1 MKSGNLATKLMM
13 AAILLTVLVYFG
25 INLAAYFTDPF
36 TTTVAYGYTSENAV
50 TVSGYVVREEEP
62 LSGGGELVYFS
73 RGEGEKVSAGGTVA
87 LVYQTAQALSDANTI
102 RSLTEQLEQ
111 LTYARSLAASTQTTV
126 RLDEEIAES
135 LISFRSALASDSLTA
150 AADAAGSLRASV
162 LKRSY
167 AYTGTE
173 ELDAAASAL
182 QSQIAALTASADP
195 NTTRVT
201 APKGGLFS
209 SLVDGYE
216 SVLTPDR
223 LQDMTPA
230 EYRALSPEAAS
241 GVGKI
246 VYGSHWSFVTLMREG
261 DIGRVQVGDT
271 VVLRFQTGLDRDLTM
286 TVERISDEDGGQR
299 LVVLSS
305 KQYLNLTTLLR
316 HQNAQVIFNS
326 YTGIRVP
333 RSAVRILWETVTD
346 EDGEP
351 VLKSDGTEQT
361 RQITGVYCV
370 WGTTARLKPVDVVWQ
385 EDEYLLVVPSEEAL
399 AGYTSASARE
409 GRRLRAGDEVI
420 TAAADLYDGKVIR

>member
-25 INLAAYFTDPF
+25 INLAAYFTNPF

-62 LSGGGELVYFS
+62 LSGGGDLVYFF

-173 ELDAAASAL
+173 ELDAAANAL
-182 QSQIAALTASADP
+182 QSQIAALTASADS

-201 APKGGLFS
+201 APRGGLFS
-209 SLVDGYE
+209 SMIDGYE
-216 SVLTPDR
+216 PVLTPDR

-246 VYGSHWSFVTLMREG
+246 VYGSRWSFVTLMREG

-271 VVLRFQTGLDRDLTM
+271 VVLRFQTGLDRDLSM

-385 EDEYLLVVPSEEAL
+385 EDEYLRVVPSEEAL

>member
-1 MKSGNLATKLMM
+1 MKPGNLATKLTM
-13 AAILLTVLVYFG
+13 AAILLTVLIYFG

-36 TTTVAYGYTSENAV
+36 TTTVAYSYTSENAV
-50 TVSGYVVREEEP
+50 TVSGYAVRDEEP

-87 LVYQTAQALSDANTI
+87 LVYQTAQALNDANAI

-111 LTYARSLAASTQTTV
+111 LLYARSLAASTQTTV
-126 RLDEEIAES
+126 RLDEEIASS
-135 LISFRSALASDSLTA
+135 LISFQSALSSDSLTA
-150 AADAAGSLRASV
+150 ASDAASSLRASV

-173 ELDAAASAL
+173 ELDAAAAAL
-182 QSQIAALTASADP
+182 QTQITALTASADP
-195 NTTRVT
+195 NTTRIT
-201 APKGGLFS
+201 APESGLFS

-216 SVLTPDR
+216 SVLTLDR

-230 EYRALSPEAAS
+230 EYRALSPETAS
-241 GVGKI
+241 GVGKMI
-246 VYGSHWSFVTLMREG
+246 YGSRWSFVTLMRVG
-261 DIGRVQVGDT
+261 DMGRLQVGDT
-271 VVLRFQTGLDRDLTM
+271 VTLRFQTGLDRDLTM
-286 TVERISDEDGGQR
+286 TVERISDEDSGQR
-299 LVVLSS
+299 LVVFSS
-305 KQYLNLTTLLR
+305 EQYLNLTTLLR
-316 HQNAQVIFNS
+316 HQNAQVIFDS

-333 RSAVRILWETVTD
+333 RSAVRILWETVTG

-361 RQITGVYCV
+361 RQVTGVYCV
-370 WGTTARLKPVDVVWQ
+370 WGTTARLKPVDVIWQ
-385 EDEYLLVVPSEEAL
+385 EDEYLLVIPSEEAL
-399 AGYTSASARE
+399 AGYTSASTRE